1 MHLVNPENPEILSKL
16 DSFARLLVGF
26 GASRH
31 PGGESVLVNGAVFKT
46 VSEPV
51 RAGLGRFDSYTPPP
65 VTEAGKLFFYK
76 EIPHMIRDWV
86 ELNMTPGIGPRA
98 AAKLLERFGSAEA
111 VYKAT
116 RAELEQLRLPPEAV
130 DTIIARDL
138 LPRAEAEIT
147 AVKQLGGDILLLDDG
162 VYPSSLREIYDP
174 PIVLYV
180 KGAWSDCLDRPCI
193 GVVGSRRCST
203 YGQNAA
209 NMLARDLAERGV
221 TVVSGFARGIDAA
234 AHRGALEANGRTVA
248 VLGTGIDEVYPREHK
263 KLAAEILDRGG
274 ALVSQFPLGTPPV
287 SENFPY
293 RNRIISGLSLGVV
306 VVEASEHSGSLITAR
321 LAMEQ
326 NREVFA
332 VPGNITSRNSFGTNY
347 LIKGAGAKLVQQW
360 QDIASELPQ
369 PVAASLLP
377 PPFSERKI
385 ADRLA
390 FVPEGLSPAETCVFK
405 LLTPDSP
412 AHVDWLFD
420 KSKLPISEL
429 TAALL
434 SLEIRELVRAL
445 PGRCFV
451 RRL

>member
-1 MHLVNPENPEILSKL
+1 
-16 DSFARLLVGF
+16 
-26 GASRH
+26 
-31 PGGESVLVNGAVFKT
+31 
-46 VSEPV
+46 
-51 RAGLGRFDSYTPPP
+51 
-65 VTEAGKLFFYK
+65 
-76 EIPHMIRDWV
+76 
-86 ELNMTPGIGPRA
+86 
-98 AAKLLERFGSAEA
+98 
-111 VYKAT
+111 
-116 RAELEQLRLPPEAV
+116 LRLAPEAT
-130 DTIIARDL
+130 DSIIARDL
-138 LPRAEAEIT
+138 LSRAEAEIST
-147 AVKQLGGDILLLDDG
+147 VKKLDSEILLLDDG

-180 KGAWSDCLDRPCI
+180 KGAWSECLDQPCI

-209 NMLARDLAERGV
+209 IMLARDLAQRGV

-234 AHRGALEANGRTVA
+234 AHRGALDGGGRTIA
-248 VLGTGIDEVYPREHK
+248 VLGTGIDEVYPRDHK

-274 ALVSQFPLGTPPV
+274 ALISQFPLGTPPV

-306 VVEASEHSGSLITAR
+306 VVEAAENSGSLITAR
-321 LAMEQ
+321 LAIEQ

-360 QDIASELPQ
+360 QDIATEMPPQ
-369 PVAASLLP
+369 IAAMLLP
-377 PPFSERKI
+377 PPFGDRKKEASVAER
-385 ADRLA
+385 LS
-390 FVPEGLSPAETCVFK
+390 FVPEGLSAAESSVFK

-420 KSKLPISEL
+420 QSKLPISEL
-429 TAALL
+429 TSALL
-434 SLEIRELVRAL
+434 SLEIRELIRAL

-451 RRL
+451 RRM

>member
-1 MHLVNPENPEILSKL
+1 
-16 DSFARLLVGF
+16 
-26 GASRH
+26 
-31 PGGESVLVNGAVFKT
+31 ESVLVNGAVFKT
-46 VSEPV
+46 VSETV
-51 RAGLGRFDSYTPPP
+51 RAGSGRFDSYTPPP
-65 VTEAGKLFFYK
+65 GSEARKRFFYK

-116 RAELEQLRLPPEAV
+116 RAELEHLRLPPETV

-138 LPRAEAEIT
+138 RFRAEAEIQ
-147 AVKQLGGDILLLDDG
+147 AVKKLDGDILLLDDG

-180 KGAWSDCLDRPCI
+180 KGAWSECLNQPCI

-203 YGQNAA
+203 YGQNSAI
-209 NMLARDLAERGV
+209 MLARDLAERGV
-221 TVVSGFARGIDAA
+221 TVISGFARGIDAA
-234 AHRGALEANGRTVA
+234 AHRGALDAGGRTVA
-248 VLGTGIDEVYPREHK
+248 VLGTGIHGGYPRDHK
-263 KLAAEILDRGG
+263 KLAAEVLDRGG
-274 ALVSQFPLGTPPV
+274 ALISQFPLGTPPV

-306 VVEASEHSGSLITAR
+306 VVEAAENSGSLITAR

-360 QDIASELPQ
+360 QDIVAELPADI
-369 PVAASLLP
+369 AAQLLP
-377 PPFSERKI
+377 PPSKKSKQKGELLNQLQ
-385 ADRLA
+385 LA
-390 FVPEGLSPAETCVFK
+390 PSGLSTNERAIFSLLTTDAPQQIDALAETTK
-405 LLTPDSP
+405 LSINQITSALLT
-412 AHVDWLFD
+412 
-420 KSKLPISEL
+420 
-429 TAALL
+429 
-434 SLEIRELVRAL
+434 
-445 PGRCFV
+445 
-451 RRL
+451 

>member
-1 MHLVNPENPEILSKL
+1 
-16 DSFARLLVGF
+16 
-26 GASRH
+26 
-31 PGGESVLVNGAVFKT
+31 
-46 VSEPV
+46 
-51 RAGLGRFDSYTPPP
+51 
-65 VTEAGKLFFYK
+65 
-76 EIPHMIRDWV
+76 MIRDWV

-111 VYKAT
+111 VYSAT
-116 RAELEQLRLPPEAV
+116 RTELEQLRLAPEAV
-130 DTIIARDL
+130 DSIIGRDL
-138 LPRAEAEIT
+138 RSIAEAEIA
-147 AVKQLGGDILLLDDG
+147 AVRKLGGEILLLDDG

-180 KGAWSDCLDRPCI
+180 KGVWSECLDQPCI
-193 GVVGSRRCST
+193 GVVGSRKCST
-203 YGQNAA
+203 YGQNSAM
-209 NMLARDLAERGV
+209 MLARDLAQRGV

-234 AHRGALEANGRTVA
+234 AHRGALEAGGRTVA
-248 VLGTGIDEVYPREHK
+248 VLGTGIDEIYPRDHN
-263 KLAAEILDRGG
+263 KLAEEILASGG

-306 VVEASEHSGSLITAR
+306 VVEAAENSGSLITAR
-321 LAMEQ
+321 LAIEQ

-360 QDIASELPQ
+360 QDIAAEMPPQ
-369 PVAASLLP
+369 LAARLLP
-377 PPFSERKI
+377 PPFNEKR
-385 ADRLA
+385 AQPALA
-390 FVPEGLSPAETCVFK
+390 EKLAYVPEGLSQTETSVFR
-405 LLTPDSP
+405 LLSHDSP
-412 AHVDWLFD
+412 AHVDWLVD
-420 KSKLPISEL
+420 KSKLSISEL

-434 SLEIRELVRAL
+434 ALEMRELVRAL

>member
-1 MHLVNPENPEILSKL
+1 
-16 DSFARLLVGF
+16 
-26 GASRH
+26 
-31 PGGESVLVNGAVFKT
+31 
-46 VSEPV
+46 
-51 RAGLGRFDSYTPPP
+51 
-65 VTEAGKLFFYK
+65 LFFYK
-76 EIPHMIRDWV
+76 EFPHMIRDWV

-116 RAELEQLRLPPEAV
+116 RVELEHLRLPPEAV

-138 LPRAEAEIT
+138 LPRAEAEINE
-147 AVKQLGGDILLLDDG
+147 VKKLGGDILLLDDG

-209 NMLARDLAERGV
+209 TMLARDLAERGV

-234 AHRGALEANGRTVA
+234 AHRGALEAGGRTVA
-248 VLGTGIDEVYPREHK
+248 VLGTGIDEVYPRDHK

-306 VVEASEHSGSLITAR
+306 VVEASENSGSLITAR

-360 QDIASELPQ
+360 QDIATELPQ

-377 PPFSERKI
+377 PPFGERKKETPVV
-385 ADRLA
+385 DRLA
-390 FVPEGLSPAETCVFK
+390 FVPEGLSAAETSVFK

-434 SLEIRELVRAL
+434 NLEIRELVRAL